1 MPPRENPTTM
11 PPIDITCQGV
21 ENLLTKLDPS
31 KATGP
36 DGISPRILK
45 TLAKETAPILTTIF
59 RHSLKTGC
67 VPTQWKKANVT
78 PVYKKGEHYK
88 ASNYRPVSL
97 TSVPS
102 KVMEHIVV
110 SQMMSYLEA
119 NSILKANQHGFR
131 KKRSCETQL
140 LEMTHNILTDLDQG
154 IRTDMIILDFAKAF
168 DKVNHSLL
176 IHKLHHYGIKD
187 DTNRW
192 IKDFLKDRK

>member
-1 MPPRENPTTM
+1 M
-11 PPIDITCQGV
+11 PPINITCQGV

-36 DGISPRILK
+36 DGISPKILK

-59 RHSLKTGC
+59 RHSLQTGC

-119 NSILKANQHGFR
+119 NTS
-131 KKRSCETQL
+131 
-140 LEMTHNILTDLDQG
+140 
-154 IRTDMIILDFAKAF
+154 
-168 DKVNHSLL
+168 
-176 IHKLHHYGIKD
+176 
-187 DTNRW
+187 
-192 IKDFLKDRK
+192 